1 MTKQKKITM
10 TKQKKN
16 KAPEGFPKKD
26 WDKLSETW
34 KTAAQSKQTKELEK
48 DLIESIKNMSDI
60 SFDMKNDVVL
70 QSAKEEF
77 ENLKS
82 YYTMLLSAE
91 KARADF
97 CMFLLKKPSNWKNK
111 IKNK

>member
-1 MTKQKKITM
+1 M

-34 KTAAQSKQTKELEK
+34 KTTAQSKQTKELEK

-97 CMFLLKKPSNWKNK
+97 CMFLLKKPSNWKIKNK

>member
-1 MTKQKKITM
+1 
-10 TKQKKN
+10 
-16 KAPEGFPKKD
+16 
-26 WDKLSETW
+26 
-34 KTAAQSKQTKELEK
+34 
-48 DLIESIKNMSDI
+48 
-60 SFDMKNDVVL
+60 MKNDVVL

-97 CMFLLKKPSNWKNK
+97 CMFLLKKPSNWN

>member
-60 SFDMKNDVVL
+60 SFDMNHDVVL

-77 ENLKS
+77 EDLKS
-82 YYTMLLSAE
+82 YYTTLLSAE

-97 CMFLLKKPSNWKNK
+97 CMFLLKKSSNWK
-111 IKNK
+111 IK

>member
-1 MTKQKKITM
+1 M

-60 SFDMKNDVVL
+60 SFDIKNDVVL

-91 KARADF
+91 KAKADF
-97 CMFLLKKPSNWKNK
+97 CMFLLKKSSNWK